1 MKLLIAGDFFI
12 SNNFRNISLIDSS
25 ITQLFLNSDYKIVN
39 LETPLTSAG
48 AEHKIV
54 KTGPHL
60 CSSERT
66 MLPYLKKLKIDMVT
80 LANNHILD
88 YGAKGLK
95 NTIDALKSCQINY
108 VGAGMNL
115 KDAAAPFSIDCDGIR
130 IAILNFTENEW
141 SIAEENKP
149 GANPL
154 NIIDN
159 LNYIKAARA
168 VHDKVICIIHGGH
181 EFYNLPSPRMLKQY
195 HFYAEQGA
203 DAIVGHH
210 THCIGGFEIYK
221 NVPII
226 YSLGNFLFTLTSK
239 NEEWYTGLL
248 AELTINKENSIK
260 FKLLPIRQRKE
271 NFEVY
276 LLKEEKSAAV
286 MRQIKEINKT
296 ILNRDNLQES

>member
-1 MKLLIAGDFFI
+1 
-12 SNNFRNISLIDSS
+12 
-25 ITQLFLNSDYKIVN
+25 
-39 LETPLTSAG
+39 
-48 AEHKIV
+48 
-54 KTGPHL
+54 
-60 CSSERT
+60 
-66 MLPYLKKLKIDMVT
+66 MVT

-181 EFYNLPSPRMLKQY
+181 EFYKY

-296 ILNRDNLQES
+296 ILNRDNLQESWLNYIQKNTSQYLNTLSFTNGIGNYYVRLVLQRLGFGKFFLSKEYLKLILNLMRCEAHSDIIKETIKKYLGDN